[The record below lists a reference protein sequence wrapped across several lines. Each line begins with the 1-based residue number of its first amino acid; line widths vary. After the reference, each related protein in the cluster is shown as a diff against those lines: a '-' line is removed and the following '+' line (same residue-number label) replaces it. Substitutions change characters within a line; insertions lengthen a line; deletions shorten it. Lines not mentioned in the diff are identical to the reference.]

1 MINEFGKLNNHL
13 QELRLDLKQIAEDN
27 EKLEDATAEIMMV
40 TEDKFMIL
48 MGEAFVECDEA
59 FATEYCEKEQEVV

>member
-1 MINEFGKLNNHL
+1 
-13 QELRLDLKQIAEDN
+13 
-27 EKLEDATAEIMMV
+27 MMV

-59 FATEYCEKEQEVV
+59 FATEYCETKQAVMMATHINSKFYSLIVF